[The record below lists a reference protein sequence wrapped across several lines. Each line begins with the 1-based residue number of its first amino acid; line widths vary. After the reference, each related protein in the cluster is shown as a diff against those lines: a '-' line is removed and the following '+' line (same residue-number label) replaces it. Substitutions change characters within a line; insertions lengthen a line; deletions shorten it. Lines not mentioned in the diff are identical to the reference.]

1 LSNLFKKETYKHFS
15 KSHSTLLIFRKFLDG
30 PKRYLE
36 LRHQRSGDAV
46 FDYTQ
51 EGNYKP
57 FYYIYK
63 LIEILL
69 PKANYQHNKPLKLM
83 EMYYLFDFSYARKGL
98 QRKGWIHVVQK

>member
-1 LSNLFKKETYKHFS
+1 MAHKSDPFDLSNLFKKDNYKYFS

-46 FDYTQ
+46 FDYDYE

-57 FYYIYK
+57 LHYIYR

-83 EMYYLFDFSYARKGL
+83 EM
-98 QRKGWIHVVQK
+98 